1 MNTIAFPKLQNNVML
16 QALQRVD
23 SCPKQNYEI
32 LDITTEGKIDPA
44 NFIGFIPQTTRQTF
58 TLLCKECSSMYKLVL
73 EYSVSKDTDC
83 YEVIS
88 CEPY

>member
-1 MNTIAFPKLQNNVML
+1 MYTILFSKLQNNVML

-32 LDITTEGKIDPA
+32 LDISTEGKIDSA
-44 NFIGFIPQTTRQTF
+44 KFKCFIPQTSRQTF

-73 EYSVSKDTDC
+73 EYSASKDTD
-83 YEVIS
+83 YYNVIS